1 MPVRTL
7 SAAQEDTLAPW
18 VLRVGAP
25 TSSRAASRMRG
36 RAVHGTPAP
45 PIPALTSR
53 RTTIGAR
60 PTAPFHRHPGARPW
74 PGRTPLPV
82 GHGRP
87 RAGPLRTASPHRAT
101 CPSVA
106 GPPPP
111 AAGHHARAP
120 GHPRPC
126 RPAAGRRARAP
137 GRPRYCHPAERRRA
151 AGRRARAPGRRRRCH
166 RAAALPRPGRPSQV
180 CPGREPRRRV
190 ACPTPAAVHPP
201 REAPRRAPPPPRGPS
216 RAGAHR
222 GGGARSGVTP
232 RYRASPARYTRPA
245 SSRCG
250 TGRPSAPPGSA

>member
-18 VLRVGAP
+18 VLLVGAP

-45 PIPALTSR
+45 PIPAPTSR

-60 PTAPFHRHPGARPW
+60 PTAMSHRRPGARPW
-74 PGRTPLPV
+74 PGRPPLPV

-87 RAGPLRTASPHRAT
+87 PAGPLRMAPPHRAT
-101 CPSVA
+101 CPSAA
-106 GPPPP
+106 GPRPRAP
-111 AAGHHARAP
+111 GHHATAP

-126 RPAAGRRARAP
+126 RQPAAGRHARAP

-151 AGRRARAPGRRRRCH
+151 AGRRARAPDRRRRCH
-166 RAAALPRPGRPSQV
+166 RAAAILRPAALPRPGRPSQA
-180 CPGREPRRRV
+180 CPGRGPRRRV

-201 REAPRRAPPPPRGPS
+201 R
-216 RAGAHR
+216 
-222 GGGARSGVTP
+222 
-232 RYRASPARYTRPA
+232 
-245 SSRCG
+245 
-250 TGRPSAPPGSA
+250 